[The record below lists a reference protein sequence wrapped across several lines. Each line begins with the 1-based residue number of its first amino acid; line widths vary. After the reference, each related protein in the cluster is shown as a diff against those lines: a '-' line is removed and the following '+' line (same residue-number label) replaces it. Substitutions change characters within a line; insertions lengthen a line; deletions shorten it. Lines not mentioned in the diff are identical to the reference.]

1 MASVKIKGKRVIGTK
16 KKDEI
21 TWLNKSAWNKAL
33 TVKAGAGNDV
43 INFKK
48 SKYNNTIYGEA
59 GNDKIYGGNGNDK
72 IYGGKNNDTINAGK
86 GKNTL
91 YFSKGDGTDT
101 VVKGGGVDTL
111 VFSNEKL
118 KNIKA
123 KYSKNDVLLTYTD
136 GKIKLKNYVKNG
148 HSAQYIQVGKTK
160 KAIEALL
167 PWNTVKRSGRNYI
180 GTNKKDKVDSNTRN
194 AVIKTYNGNDKVGL
208 IEYDN
213 TVIAGKGND
222 TIINDG
228 SGTVL
233 KFNAGDGNDTVNISE
248 DSYYTMFEFLDE
260 KDINGVKYTAAK
272 GGFKLT
278 YNGGKDSVTIKMA
291 TEKYEDWV
299 EDGGI
304 QDFLIK
310 IRNDYYTII
319 SPEDGI
325 KNLYTQWIIRGIGE
339 IETPYADFVDTLR
352 TSNNDDY
359 INYVSA
365 AKIYA
370 LDGDD
375 YISVSGYNEEDAIVN
390 IWGGKGNDYINV
402 NNADLYF
409 NNGDGNDW
417 VSGENTLVFSD
428 VNSINDL
435 SIDKNNDGFII
446 KYNNKDSV
454 QLDLNEYSYYDYNS
468 YIKVGDNFYT
478 LYNTSNYYWGRN
490 AVNSIALV
498 GTIGDDTIGYNY
510 YEDSIPDTIYTGTGN
525 DIINVESGSSSL
537 HAYFN
542 IDADNHLLDS
552 TLFIDCGNWLYGI
565 DSTDPNNSY
574 SSEGIL
580 KVADYFSKGTT
591 EINSSDSCTLNM
603 SNIEEVKTA
612 VAGWL
617 STHTDYANVMVA
629 INDSVNGSENLRILM
644 GSDYFGKLNWQAN
657 S

>member
-1 MASVKIKGKRVIGTK
+1 MAKVKIKGKNVTGTAGNDK
-16 KKDEI
+16 I
-21 TWLNKSAWNKAL
+21 TWLSKSAWKKAL
-33 TVKAGAGNDV
+33 TVKADAGNDI

-48 SKYNNTIYGEA
+48 SKYSN
-59 GNDKIYGGNGNDK
+59 KL
-72 IYGGKNNDTINAGK
+72 YGGKGDDTITSGKKNDFIYFNKYDGNDTILN
-86 GKNTL
+86 
-91 YFSKGDGTDT
+91 
-101 VVKGGGVDTL
+101 GGGVDTL
-111 VFSNEKL
+111 VFNKEKL

-123 KYSKNDVLLTYTD
+123 KYSKNDVILTYTG

-160 KAIEALL
+160 KAIEDLL
-167 PWNTVKRSGRNYI
+167 PWNKVKRNGRSYT
-180 GTNKKDKVDSNTRN
+180 GTNRKDKVDSNTLN
-194 AVIKTYNGNDKVGL
+194 AVIKTYNGNDKISIV
-208 IEYDN
+208 EYDN
-213 TVIAGKGND
+213 TVTAGKGND
-222 TIINDG
+222 TIINEG

-233 KFNAGDGNDTVNISE
+233 KFNAGDGNDTVNISK
-248 DSYYTMFEFLDE
+248 DSYYTMFDFLDE
-260 KDINGVKYTAAK
+260 KGINGI
-272 GGFKLT
+272 KLT
-278 YNGGKDSVTIKMA
+278 NTKNGFILNYNGGKDSVTVKMNSG
-291 TEKYEDWV
+291 KYIDWK
-299 EDGGI
+299 EDGSV

-310 IRNDYYTII
+310 INNEYYSIL

-325 KNLYTQWIIRGIGE
+325 KKLYTQWIMRGIDE
-339 IETPYADFVDTLR
+339 IATPYANFVDILR

-359 INYVSA
+359 IDYVSA
-365 AKIYA
+365 EKIYA

-510 YEDSIPDTIYTGTGN
+510 HEDSIPDTIYTGYGN
-525 DIINVESGSSSL
+525 DIINLESDSSNL
-537 HAYFN
+537 HVYFN
-542 IDADNHLLDS
+542 IDADKHILDN
-552 TLFIDCGNWLYGI
+552 TLFIDSGNWFYGI
-565 DSTDPNNSY
+565 DSTDPNNIY

-580 KVADYFSKGTT
+580 KAADYFSKGTT
-591 EINSSDSCTLNM
+591 EIVSSDFCTLNM

-617 STHTDYANVMVA
+617 STHTDYANVIDA
-629 INDSVNGSENLRILM
+629 INDEANGSENLRILL
-644 GSDYFGKLNWQAN
+644 GSDYFGKLNWQEIA
-657 S
+657 